1 MLVPLRIQRVNSE
14 KIWKHLTFLWQVH
27 VCDNVNNTEGFMT
40 TIVSPLVEKRKKIFS
55 MDCEMVTLF
64 PLSYLMVAF
73 RFLSTQTL
81 IVIRF
86 SIMYLIFM
94 NNGIMETDWQID
106 LQMKGVIFR
115 LKLKKKNGIGMCERG
130 KMCWCKGWYVEEVW
144 LLVLA
149 GSLLWSSTG
158 YHTVIISL
166 STQCINGHWQTVRE
180 TK

>member
-1 MLVPLRIQRVNSE
+1 MLFIPRDQRVNSE
-14 KIWKHLTFLWQVH
+14 KIWKHLIFLWQVH
-27 VCDNVNNTEGFMT
+27 VSDNVNNTEGFMT
-40 TIVSPLVEKRKKIFS
+40 TIVSPLVEKQKKIFS

-64 PLSYLMVAF
+64 PLSYLMIAF
-73 RFLSTQTL
+73 RFLSTHTL

-130 KMCWCKGWYVEEVW
+130 KMCWCKGWYAEEVW

-149 GSLLWSSTG
+149 GSLCCGLAQDT
-158 YHTVIISL
+158 TL
-166 STQCINGHWQTVRE
+166 S
-180 TK
+180 

>member
-1 MLVPLRIQRVNSE
+1 MLVPLRSQRVNSE
-14 KIWKHLTFLWQVH
+14 KIWKHLMFLWQVH
-27 VCDNVNNTEGFMT
+27 VSDNVNNTEGFMT
-40 TIVSPLVEKRKKIFS
+40 TIVSPLVEKPKKIFS

-115 LKLKKKNGIGMCERG
+115 LKLKKKKWN
-130 KMCWCKGWYVEEVW
+130 WYVWERENV
-144 LLVLA
+144 LVQGLIC
-149 GSLLWSSTG
+149 GRGLVTSLGW
-158 YHTVIISL
+158 VI
-166 STQCINGHWQTVRE
+166 VVV
-180 TK
+180 

>member
-1 MLVPLRIQRVNSE
+1 MLVPLRSQRVNSE

-115 LKLKKKNGIGMCERG
+115 LKLKKKKWN
-130 KMCWCKGWYVEEVW
+130 WYVWERENV
-144 LLVLA
+144 LVQGLICRR
-149 GSLLWSSTG
+149 GLVTSLGCSLLWSSTG

>member
-1 MLVPLRIQRVNSE
+1 MLVPLRSQRVNSE

-94 NNGIMETDWQID
+94 NNGIMETDWPID

-115 LKLKKKNGIGMCERG
+115 LKLKKKME
-130 KMCWCKGWYVEEVW
+130 
-144 LLVLA
+144 LV
-149 GSLLWSSTG
+149 
-158 YHTVIISL
+158 
-166 STQCINGHWQTVRE
+166 CVRE
-180 TK
+180 GKCVGARVDMWKRSGY

>member
-1 MLVPLRIQRVNSE
+1 MLVPLRSQRVNSE
-14 KIWKHLTFLWQVH
+14 KIWKHLMFLWQVH
-27 VCDNVNNTEGFMT
+27 VSDNVNNTEGFMT

-115 LKLKKKNGIGMCERG
+115 LKLKKKWN
-130 KMCWCKGWYVEEVW
+130 WYVWERENV
-144 LLVLA
+144 LVQGLIC
-149 GSLLWSSTG
+149 GRGLVTSLGW
-158 YHTVIISL
+158 VI
-166 STQCINGHWQTVRE
+166 VVV
-180 TK
+180 